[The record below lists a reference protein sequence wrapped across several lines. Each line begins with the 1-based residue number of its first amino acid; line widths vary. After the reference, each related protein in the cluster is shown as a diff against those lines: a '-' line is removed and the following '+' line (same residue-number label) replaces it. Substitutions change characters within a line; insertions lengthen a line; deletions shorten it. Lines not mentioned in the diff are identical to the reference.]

1 MKCVL
6 LDFWGTVARFGDEA
20 AFLGEVDRLGVELC
34 GVAGLSNRYDEVRRC
49 TNILRRASMV
59 EINIDAEAAL
69 IEHYTGCRADVVRRI
84 ITKSFIDNSVPTPC
98 SLEAIRDLLS
108 AGLRV
113 AIVSNVTNREF
124 ITGFMKRYGYPRI
137 PVISSDRELRRKP
150 HPYIFRRALRR
161 LACSPGEAVMVG
173 DEDNDMGAGEL
184 GLITV
189 AVGGKARGQAN
200 INDLCGLMP
209 ALKSLMNG
217 EP

>member
-1 MKCVL
+1 ME
-6 LDFWGTVARFGDEA
+6 R
-20 AFLGEVDRLGVELC
+20 LGGVELC
-34 GVAGLSNRYDEVRRC
+34 GGVAGLSNRYDEVRRC

-69 IEHYTGCRADVVRRI
+69 IEHYTGGCRADVVRRI
-84 ITKSFIDNSVPTPC
+84 ITKSFIDNSVPTPPC
-98 SLEAIRDLLS
+98 SLEVVRGLLS

-124 ITGFMKRYGYPRI
+124 ITGFLRRYGYPRI

-173 DEDNDMGAGEL
+173 DEDNDMWGGR
-184 GLITV
+184 
-189 AVGGKARGQAN
+189 VGGADHRGGGRQ
-200 INDLCGLMP
+200 
-209 ALKSLMNG
+209 G
-217 EP
+217 EGVGEHR